1 MNNCFWKFSYLIKN
15 LKLQAIK
22 ETSSLVHQLPPCPHA
37 TSHRTHITVWSAVV
51 TSAKLVAVARFVFGL
66 FVASVFFCFTF
77 TQCVLPTWQNWKN
90 SPHFTNTLTRHSHG
104 WCLYNTHTHT
114 HTRYTYYTLAALL
127 SAVARFVAYGFCFSW
142 YLAVAWLVVCRARF
156 RCRRCKFASFFFSLV
171 LLHVF

>member
-51 TSAKLVAVARFVFGL
+51 TSAQLVAVARFVFGL
-66 FVASVFFCFTF
+66 FVASVFFCLTF
-77 TQCVLPTWQNWKN
+77 TQCALPTWQNWKN

-104 WCLYNTHTHT
+104 WCLYNTHTHSLHLLHINST
-114 HTRYTYYTLAALL
+114 ALGRRSFRCIRLLLQLVFGRSLACRVSCAISL
-127 SAVARFVAYGFCFSW
+127 SA
-142 YLAVAWLVVCRARF
+142 L
-156 RCRRCKFASFFFSLV
+156 
-171 LLHVF
+171 